1 MPPIIIAIAP
11 TITGNIKNWNDTP
24 PIITI
29 IGFAPA
35 GGCVILNAIIS
46 MTPMPTAK
54 PIVIKETPKKVINKI
69 PTSVVSEWPK
79 KTFFGW
85 ANWLS
90 WYPKTIT
97 VVAPKDASYQ
107 RPSSVW

>member
-11 TITGNIKNWNDTP
+11 TITGNIKNSNDTP

-29 IGFAPA
+29 IGFPPA

-54 PIVIKETPKKVINKI
+54 PIVIKETSKKVVNKI
-69 PTSVVSEWPK
+69 PTSADSKWPK
-79 KTFFGW
+79 KIFFG
-85 ANWLS
+85 
-90 WYPKTIT
+90 
-97 VVAPKDASYQ
+97 
-107 RPSSVW
+107 

>member
-1 MPPIIIAIAP
+1 MPPIIIVIAP
-11 TITGNIKNWNDTP
+11 AITGNNKNSKDTL

-35 GGCVILNAIIS
+35 GGCAILNAIIS
-46 MTPMPTAK
+46 MTAIPTAN
-54 PIVIKETPKKVINKI
+54 PIVTKETPKKVINKI
-69 PTSVVSEWPK
+69 PTSVVSKWPK

-85 ANWLS
+85 ANGLS

-97 VVAPKDASYQ
+97 VVAPKDASNQ